1 MMQGMWQKKNALNVP
16 SIVSNKPGGGGAV
29 SWAYLGQKQGD
40 AHTLLVTSYNIVTN
54 HITGKSKLTY
64 TDFTPIA
71 LLISEHIT
79 YCVKRDSQYKTLA
92 EAVDALKKDPR
103 SISVGLSSSL
113 GGANHIALGLLM
125 KAAGVDVHKMRIVVF
140 NSGGESLTSLLGGH
154 VDMMVAS
161 TSAVAT
167 QAAAGSLRPLAV
179 SAPQRMTGPLATIPT
194 TVESGYKV
202 IADNWRIV
210 IGPKNLTSAQI
221 AYWDGT
227 LKALTSSE
235 EWRTEL
241 EKGSLSNNYLN
252 SADTRKYLDAEYAD
266 IRDILIELGL
276 AKTASKP

>member
-1 MMQGMWQKKNALNVP
+1 
-16 SIVSNKPGGGGAV
+16 
-29 SWAYLGQKQGD
+29 
-40 AHTLLVTSYNIVTN
+40 
-54 HITGKSKLTY
+54 
-64 TDFTPIA
+64 
-71 LLISEHIT
+71 
-79 YCVKRDSQYKTLA
+79 
-92 EAVDALKKDPR
+92 
-103 SISVGLSSSL
+103 
-113 GGANHIALGLLM
+113 
-125 KAAGVDVHKMRIVVF
+125 
-140 NSGGESLTSLLGGH
+140 
-154 VDMMVAS
+154 
-161 TSAVAT
+161 
-167 QAAAGSLRPLAV
+167 
-179 SAPQRMTGPLATIPT
+179 MTGPLATIPT

-252 SADTRKYLDAEYAD
+252 SADTRKYLDAEYTD